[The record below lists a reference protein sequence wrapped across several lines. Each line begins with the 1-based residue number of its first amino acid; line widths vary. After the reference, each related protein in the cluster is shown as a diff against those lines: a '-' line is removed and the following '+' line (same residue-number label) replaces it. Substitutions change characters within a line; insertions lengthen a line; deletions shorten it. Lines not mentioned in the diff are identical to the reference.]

1 MAETDTHARAAE
13 VARASYGRL
22 LALLAARS
30 GAIIEAEDALA
41 DAFRR
46 ALERWPETGIPDRP
60 EAWLMTVA
68 KNALTDRHR
77 AKAREAPA
85 DGIETLLT
93 DTAADPEDIPDERL
107 KLMFVCAHPA
117 ISAAIRTPLMLQ
129 TVLGLEAVEIA
140 PAFLVSPTAMAQRLV
155 RAKRK
160 IRESRVPFALPA
172 AAEMPARLDAVLE
185 AIYAAFALDWQG
197 GTLEARDGSLAR
209 EAMYLADLVAALLPE
224 EPEALGLSALIR
236 LSRARLPARLD
247 ADGALVPLDAQDTA
261 LWDLR
266 LIAEGNRR
274 LAAAHRLRRPGR
286 FQIEAAIQSAHADRA
301 RTGVTDWPAIAL
313 LYAGLT
319 RIAPTAGSIVAEA
332 VAIGHSQKPQAGL
345 AALARLGPETDR
357 FQPALAARAY
367 LEARAGQTAA
377 ARDSYAAAIRLTADT
392 PSRLY
397 LERAL
402 REIGAG
408 SAKTTDG
415 G

>member
-1 MAETDTHARAAE
+1 MRAAE

-68 KNALTDRHR
+68 RNALTDRHR
-77 AKAREAPA
+77 ARAREAPA
-85 DGIETLLT
+85 DGIEDLLSEGAT
-93 DTAADPEDIPDERL
+93 DPEDIPDERL

-117 ISAAIRTPLMLQ
+117 ISPAIRTPLMLQ

-160 IRESRVPFALPA
+160 IRESRVPFVLPA
-172 AAEMPARLDAVLE
+172 TAEMPARLEAVLE

-209 EAMYLADLVAALLPE
+209 EAMYLADLVAALLPD

-247 ADGALVPLDAQDTA
+247 AEGALVPLDAQDTA
-261 LWDLR
+261 LWDTG
-266 LIAEGNRR
+266 LIAAANRR
-274 LAAAHRLRRPGR
+274 LTAAHALGRPGR

-301 RTGVTDWPAIAL
+301 RTGATDWPAIAL

-319 RIAPTAGSIVAEA
+319 RIAPTAGARVAEA
-332 VAIGHSQKPQAGL
+332 VALGHARSPDTGL
-345 AALARLGPETDR
+345 AALARLGPGADT
-357 FQPALAARAY
+357 FQPAMAARAY
-367 LEARAGQTAA
+367 LEAMAGRTEA
-377 ARDSYAAAIRLTADT
+377 ARASYRSALTLTVDT
-392 PSRLY
+392 ASRLY

-402 REIGAG
+402 REIGPDPE
-408 SAKTTDG
+408 KTPRKG
-415 G
+415 

>member
-1 MAETDTHARAAE
+1 MAETDANARAAE

-22 LALLAARS
+22 LALLSART

-41 DAFRR
+41 EAFRR
-46 ALERWPETGIPDRP
+46 ALERWPDQGIPDRP

-77 AKAREAPA
+77 AHARETPA
-85 DGIETLLT
+85 DGIDAILS

-117 ISAAIRTPLMLQ
+117 ISPAIRTPLMLQ

-155 RAKRK
+155 RAKRN
-160 IRESRVPFALPA
+160 IRESRVPFALPE

-185 AIYAAFALDWQG
+185 AIYAVFALDWQG
-197 GTLEARDGSLAR
+197 GTLDARDASLAR
-209 EAMYLADLVAALLPE
+209 EAMYLADLVAALLPGE
-224 EPEALGLSALIR
+224 AEALGLSALIC

-247 ADGALVPLDAQDTA
+247 ADGALVPLDAQDTR

-266 LIAEGNRR
+266 MIAEGNRR
-274 LAAAHRLRRPGR
+274 LAAAHRLGRPGR

-301 RTGVTDWPAIAL
+301 RTGVTDWQAVAH
-313 LYAGLT
+313 LYAGLV
-319 RIAPTAGSIVAEA
+319 RIAPTLGARVAEA
-332 VAIGHSQKPQAGL
+332 AAIGHALGPEDGL
-345 AALARLGPETDR
+345 AALARLGPAGES

-367 LEARAGQTAA
+367 LEARSGNTPA
-377 ARDSYAAAIRLTADT
+377 ARRSYDAAIALTTDT
-392 PSRLY
+392 PSLRY
-397 LERAL
+397 LTSALAQLAKVEKERH
-402 REIGAG
+402 
-408 SAKTTDG
+408 
-415 G
+415 